1 MRKQVCLANLFSHT
15 ESKIMAVVKNVLGE
29 NLALCCSSPVTGFY
43 RDGFCQTGDRDLGV
57 HVVCAQ
63 VTEEF
68 LAYTKAQGNDL
79 STPAPIFNFVGLKAG
94 DRWCLC
100 ASRWKEALDA
110 GVAPPVDLAATHEA
124 ALKYVSLDELKK
136 HAI

>member
-1 MRKQVCLANLFSHT
+1 
-15 ESKIMAVVKNVLGE
+15 MAVIKSVLGE

-43 RDGFCQTGDRDLGV
+43 RDGFCQTGAQDLGV
-57 HVVCAQ
+57 HVICAQ
-63 VTEEF
+63 VTDEF
-68 LAYTKAQGNDL
+68 LDYSKAQGNDL
-79 STPAPIFNFVGLKAG
+79 RTPAPMFNFVGLKAG

-124 ALKYVSLDELKK
+124 ALKIVSLDELKK

>member
-1 MRKQVCLANLFSHT
+1 
-15 ESKIMAVVKNVLGE
+15 MAVVKNVLGE

-43 RDGFCQTGDRDLGV
+43 RDGFCQTGAQDMGK
-57 HVVCAQ
+57 HVICAQ
-63 VTEEF
+63 VTDEF
-68 LAYTKAQGNDL
+68 LDYTKAQGNDL
-79 STPAPIFNFVGLKAG
+79 RTPAPMFNFVGLKSG

-100 ASRWKEALDA
+100 ASRWKESLDA

-136 HAI
+136 HGI

>member
-1 MRKQVCLANLFSHT
+1 
-15 ESKIMAVVKNVLGE
+15 MAVIKNVLGE

-43 RDGFCQTGDRDLGV
+43 RDGFCQTGAQDLGV
-57 HVVCAQ
+57 HVICAQ
-63 VTEEF
+63 VTDEF
-68 LAYTKAQGNDL
+68 LDYTKAQGNDL
-79 STPAPIFNFVGLKAG
+79 RTPAPMFNLVGLKAG

-124 ALKYVSLDELKK
+124 ALKIVSLDELKK
-136 HAI
+136 HSI

>member
-1 MRKQVCLANLFSHT
+1 MT
-15 ESKIMAVVKNVLGE
+15 ESKNVLGGK
-29 NLALCCSSPVTGFY
+29 LALCCSSPVTGFY
-43 RDGFCQTGDRDLGV
+43 RDGFCQTGDRDIGV
-57 HVVCAQ
+57 HVICAE

-68 LAYTKAQGNDL
+68 LAFTKAQGNDL
-79 STPAPIFNFVGLKAG
+79 ATPAPMFNFAGLKAG

-100 ASRWKEALDA
+100 ASRWKEALNA

-124 ALKYVSLDELKK
+124 ALKIVSLDELRQ

>member
-1 MRKQVCLANLFSHT
+1 
-15 ESKIMAVVKNVLGE
+15 MAVIKNVLGE

-57 HVVCAQ
+57 HVICAE
-63 VTEEF
+63 VTDEF
-68 LAYTKAQGNDL
+68 LAYTKSQGNDL
-79 STPAPIFNFVGLKAG
+79 ETPAPMFSFAGLKAG

-100 ASRWKEALDA
+100 ASRWKEALEA

-124 ALKYVSLDELKK
+124 ALKIVSLEQLKQ
-136 HAI
+136 HSI